1 MQKHKEFLDRKKI
14 RIINLITMMMG
25 FSQAILAYVMST
37 YFKEASGTE
46 NVGPF
51 YFASYAILLLL
62 LLNLHK
68 VVRILGKINV
78 FILSVFFNVIF
89 IALLAN
95 IAPSYLGMFILMLY
109 VISSGLEWVAMD
121 AVLES
126 YSTDGESGRIRG
138 KHLTIL
144 NIGFLLGP
152 FISTRF
158 LDWFGFQGVFIFLLF
173 FNSLL
178 FIYTLLKLRG
188 SNEKFEKEIC
198 VRDVIRKVM
207 KRKDLFHIYYISFA
221 LEFFYALMVIY
232 TPIYLLDRGLDWN
245 QIGLIFTAM
254 LVPFVIVQYP
264 AGIMADKK
272 WGEKRMLM
280 AAIAM
285 MGIFTLLA
293 YFIHSKSILIWSMVL
308 FGTRIGAALIEVLRD
323 SYFYRLI
330 DGQDVDLINFFR
342 TSMPVAFILG
352 SVLSF
357 LLLLFFPVKA
367 VFILVALV
375 SLSALVP
382 VFSLKDNGRHR

>member
-1 MQKHKEFLDRKKI
+1 MQKHKEFLDRKRI

-37 YFKEASGTE
+37 YFKKASGTE

-51 YFASYAILLLL
+51 YFISYAILLLL
-62 LLNLHK
+62 LLNMHK
-68 VVRILGKINV
+68 MVRILGKINV

-95 IAPSYLGMFILMLY
+95 VAPSYLGMFILMLY

-158 LDWFGFQGVFIFLLF
+158 LEWFDFQGIFIFLLF
-173 FNSLL
+173 FNSIL
-178 FIYTLLKLRG
+178 FVYALLKLRG

-198 VRDVIRKVM
+198 VRDVIKKVM
-207 KRKDLFHIYYISFA
+207 KRKDLFHIYYISFV

-245 QIGLIFTAM
+245 QIGLIFTVM
-254 LVPFVIVQYP
+254 LIPFVIVQYP

-272 WGEKRMLM
+272 WGEKKMLM
-280 AAIAM
+280 AAISL

-293 YFIHSKSILIWSMVL
+293 YFIHSKSFLIWSAVL
-308 FGTRIGAALIEVLRD
+308 FGTRVGAALIEVLRD

-357 LLLLFFPVKA
+357 ILLLFFPVKA
-367 VFILVALV
+367 IFILVAFV
-375 SLSALVP
+375 SFSALVP
-382 VFSLKDNGRHR
+382 VFSLKDNRPRK

>member
-1 MQKHKEFLDRKKI
+1 MQKHKEFLDRKRI
-14 RIINLITMMMG
+14 RIINLVTMMMG

-37 YFKEASGTE
+37 YFKKASGTE

-51 YFASYAILLLL
+51 YFISYAILLIL

-68 VVRILGKINV
+68 LVRIMGKINV
-78 FILSVFFNVIF
+78 FILSVFFNIIF

-95 IAPSYLGMFILMLY
+95 IVPSYLGMFILMLY

-138 KHLTIL
+138 KHLMIL

-152 FISTRF
+152 FISTRLLEQF
-158 LDWFGFQGVFIFLLF
+158 SFQGVFIFLLF
-173 FNSLL
+173 FNSLM
-178 FIYTLLKLRG
+178 FIYTLIKLRG
-188 SNEKFEKEIC
+188 SNEKFEKEIR

-254 LVPFVIVQYP
+254 LIPFVIVQYP
-264 AGIMADKK
+264 AGVLADRK
-272 WGEKRMLM
+272 WGEKKML
-280 AAIAM
+280 AAAVFF

-293 YFIHSKSILIWSMVL
+293 FFIHSKSVLIWSLVL

-330 DGQDVDLINFFR
+330 DGEDVDLINFFR
-342 TSMPVAFILG
+342 TSMPIAFILG

-367 VFILVALV
+367 VFILVAAV

-382 VFSLKDNGRHR
+382 ALSLKDNRPRK